1 MEWSLCESCV
11 IERIWSLQSVRG
23 ECDITKSCPLWAFS
37 TCWETLLTKCNIFL
51 RKINQLGQFSFSY
64 FFKCSWQSASLLP
77 TLPTLSNK
85 CDDDWWW
92 DLSPNSLT
100 VTRGSLELGLPDRF
114 PSALSPLDHPRAA
127 PGLSELNWALRLHG
141 KTGAS
146 SYIWSSLFQIHPKV
160 PQHPHPGN
168 CWGADTC
175 RTQLCEEAPGC
186 KCSAPNQHVGVCHP
200 THFVKLQWPC
210 PHHSDTWHTSSTAS
224 RTDWVLSVF
233 FVFSPEALLRWA
245 GIAITF
251 CPFLPISGLSFV
263 HPKISPLWH
272 LHI

>member
-1 MEWSLCESCV
+1 MRPKSKLLDTNPRPSPSCS
-11 IERIWSLQSVRG
+11 R
-23 ECDITKSCPLWAFS
+23 TLWAKLSSQAARKDRCQQLHLEFFVS
-37 TCWETLLTKCNIFL
+37 NSPKDPSAPTSRYCWE
-51 RKINQLGQFSFSY
+51 
-64 FFKCSWQSASLLP
+64 A
-77 TLPTLSNK
+77 
-85 CDDDWWW
+85 
-92 DLSPNSLT
+92 
-100 VTRGSLELGLPDRF
+100 E
-114 PSALSPLDHPRAA
+114 PR
-127 PGLSELNWALRLHG
+127 
-141 KTGAS
+141 
-146 SYIWSSLFQIHPKV
+146 
-160 PQHPHPGN
+160 
-168 CWGADTC
+168 
-175 RTQLCEEAPGC
+175 RTQLCEEASGC
-186 KCSAPNQHVGVCHP
+186 ECSAPNQHVGVCHP